1 MVSVWS
7 ALAACAGQDNSVALQ
22 TGVFENHAGAESE
35 VQREAADRTAVSGMM
50 TDQVLV
56 TFREGTAIS
65 TIERILRE
73 DGLEVLKVVSPPN
86 LYMMR
91 AGSGSALE
99 DAIGRLKEYPEVLYA
114 ERNYVRALK
123 GDRNHG

>member
-1 MVSVWS
+1 
-7 ALAACAGQDNSVALQ
+7 
-22 TGVFENHAGAESE
+22 
-35 VQREAADRTAVSGMM
+35 MM

-114 ERNYVRALK
+114 ERNDVRALK
-123 GDRNHG
+123 GDRIHG

>member
-1 MVSVWS
+1 MVSVWL
-7 ALAACAGQDNSVALQ
+7 ALAACAGQDNSEPLQ
-22 TGVFENHAGAESE
+22 TGVSENHAGAESE
-35 VQREAADRTAVSGMM
+35 VQREPAGRTAVSGMM

-56 TFREGTAIS
+56 TFREGTDIS

-73 DGLEVLKVVSPPN
+73 AGLEVLKVVSPPN
-86 LYMMR
+86 LYLMR

-123 GDRNHG
+123 GDRIHG